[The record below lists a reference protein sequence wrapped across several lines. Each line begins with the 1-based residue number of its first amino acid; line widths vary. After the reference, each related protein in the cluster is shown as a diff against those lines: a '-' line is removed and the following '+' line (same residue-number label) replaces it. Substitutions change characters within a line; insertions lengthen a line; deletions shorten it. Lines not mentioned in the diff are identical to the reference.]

1 MIEKDVRQL
10 LKDASIGTDADIKIG
25 AVPTSPDNVIVITTA
40 DSVMTNLE
48 NALAAQSLIP
58 PGLTDIQQTITMTIR
73 NTSYDNGQGKA
84 WYVYNEL
91 AGGESGY
98 AICSTNNRKMFFMS
112 VQPPRFSKEETGTFY
127 FTFNIVLNTKKD
139 I

>member
-10 LKDASIGTDADIKIG
+10 LKDASIGTDSDIKIG
-25 AVPTSPDNVIVITTA
+25 AVPSSPDNVIVITTA

-73 NTSYDNGQGKA
+73 NTDYDTGQAKA
-84 WYVYNEL
+84 WDVYDEL

-98 AICSTNNRKMFFMS
+98 AICSTNSRKMFFMS
-112 VQPPRFSKEETGTFY
+112 VQPPRFSQEDSGKYY
-127 FTFNIVLNTKKD
+127 FTFNIVLNTSRD
-139 I
+139 